1 MANKISSLRKFVAP
15 EIIIGA
21 GARLLAAQYTENFG
35 GNKVLLISDPG
46 VQKAGWL
53 GEIEK
58 NLTESS
64 INYSLFTNVSPNPR
78 GEEVMA
84 GAELY
89 QRECCDTIL
98 CIGGGSAMDL
108 AKGVGIVSTNGGHIL
123 DYEGIDKI
131 NCAVP
136 PMIFIPTTAGSS
148 ADVSQFAII
157 NNQAERVKIA
167 IISKMI
173 VPDVA
178 LIDPLTTLTMDP
190 FLTAC
195 TGIDA
200 LVHAIEAFV
209 STASS
214 PITDIHAIEA
224 IRLITQNLPQA
235 VAEPSNE
242 FVREIIMRASME
254 AGLAFSNA
262 ILGAVHAMSHSL
274 GGYLDLPHGECNAI
288 LLDDI
293 VDFNFSEAPE
303 KFTTIARTMDVETT
317 NRTNSEIKKDLL
329 QRISRL
335 KKDVGITHRLE
346 KVGVKMHDIPIL
358 ANKAFHDA
366 CLLTNPRKAN
376 KRDLEVIYEQAL

>member
-1 MANKISSLRKFVAP
+1 MANEISSLRKFVAL

-35 GNKVLLISDPG
+35 GKKVLLISDPG

-58 NLTESS
+58 SLSEAG
-64 INYSLFTNVSPNPR
+64 INYSLYTNVSPNPR
-78 GEEVMA
+78 EEEVMT

-89 QRECCDTIL
+89 QSDLCDTIL

-131 NCAVP
+131 NAPVP

-157 NNQAERVKIA
+157 NNQSERVKIA

-195 TGIDA
+195 TGVDA

-209 STASS
+209 SRASS

-224 IRLITQNLPQA
+224 IRLLTKNLPQA

-242 FVREIIMRASME
+242 QVREIIMRASME

-293 VDFNFSEAPE
+293 VDFNFFETPE
-303 KFTTIARTMDVETT
+303 KFIVIAKNMDVETK
-317 NRTNSEIKKDLL
+317 NRTGSEIKKDLL
-329 QRISRL
+329 QRITRL
-335 KKDVGITHRLE
+335 KEDVGITHRLE
-346 KVGVKMHDIPIL
+346 KVGVNISDIPIL
-358 ANKAFHDA
+358 AKKALNDA

>member
-1 MANKISSLRKFVAP
+1 MSNSVTHLRKFVAP
-15 EIIIGA
+15 EIIFGS
-21 GARLLAAQYTENFG
+21 GGRLLTPQYSANFG

-46 VQKAGWL
+46 IKEAGWL
-53 GEIEK
+53 DETIKGFNETDIPF
-58 NLTESS
+58 
-64 INYSLFTNVSPNPR
+64 SLFTRVSPNPR
-78 GEEVMA
+78 NEEVME
-84 GAELY
+84 GAEQYRLD
-89 QRECCDTIL
+89 RCDTIV

-108 AKGVGIVSTNGGHIL
+108 AKGVGIVSTNGGDIL

-131 NCAVP
+131 HSAVP

-157 NNQAERVKIA
+157 NHQAERVKIA
-167 IISKMI
+167 IISKAI

-178 LIDPLTTLTMDP
+178 LIDPATTTTMSS

-214 PITDIHAIEA
+214 PITDLHALEA
-224 IRLITQNLPQA
+224 IKLITHHLPTA
-235 VAEPSNE
+235 VRKTDNIQT
-242 FVREIIMRASME
+242 REIIMRASME

-288 LLDDI
+288 LLEDVI
-293 VDFNFSEAPE
+293 DFNFSSIPE
-303 KFTTIARTMDVETT
+303 RYEQIARTMGVNTNNLTDTQIKGKLINAITT
-317 NRTNSEIKKDLL
+317 
-329 QRISRL
+329 L
-335 KKDVGITHRLE
+335 KKNVGISHKLSS
-346 KVGVKMHDIPIL
+346 VGVTASDIPIL
-358 ANKAFHDA
+358 AKKAVQDA

-376 KRDLEVIYEQAL
+376 QRDIETIYEQAL